1 MRLREELRKKPENAY
16 VAAFMAFDNTIYR
29 EHSMSEK
36 KLSKRQ
42 RFTSSFSPQRQVLE
56 NESRIVAAL
65 ERLSEAFRVLLW
77 KSGKEHKISPIAVQ
91 ILTFLNHH
99 RSELCTVGAMADEFN
114 MTKQTLSEAV
124 NSLEAK
130 GFVEKKANTSDAR
143 SLVISLTESGKK
155 LAEEVGMFAN
165 PLEQMIAELSLKQQ
179 ESLLD
184 GLLSLIHTLNAQ
196 DIVST
201 QRMCFTCK
209 HYSTRHLGHEH
220 FCQLLQLP
228 LQTLGAKGSEAH
240 APLRLDCQEHEP
252 ANA

>member
-1 MRLREELRKKPENAY
+1 MKK
-16 VAAFMAFDNTIYR
+16 V
-29 EHSMSEK
+29 
-36 KLSKRQ
+36 
-42 RFTSSFSPQRQVLE
+42 
-56 NESRIVAAL
+56 
-65 ERLSEAFRVLLW
+65 
-77 KSGKEHKISPIAVQ
+77 
-91 ILTFLNHH
+91 
-99 RSELCTVGAMADEFN
+99 
-114 MTKQTLSEAV
+114 
-124 NSLEAK
+124 
-130 GFVEKKANTSDAR
+130 
-143 SLVISLTESGKK
+143 GKK